1 MNDLLKNTT
10 FLIVL
15 SVAILALFLTG
26 FLTYKLYTTKDI
38 TEIQAEAAKWK
49 AEYDQIVLVR
59 DTDKKA
65 YEQKITEL
73 QQKYSDQVKKYK
85 NIVKEIENVKNPTTD
100 EERVQRLH
108 NLGWIPIP
116 TPLSR

>member
-38 TEIQAEAAKWK
+38 TEIQAEAAKM
-49 AEYDQIVLVR
+49 E
-59 DTDKKA
+59 
-65 YEQKITEL
+65 
-73 QQKYSDQVKKYK
+73 
-85 NIVKEIENVKNPTTD
+85 
-100 EERVQRLH
+100 
-108 NLGWIPIP
+108 
-116 TPLSR
+116 SRI